1 MADQDP
7 YRGLSAEDRARAQ
20 AYAAEQRAIQ
30 VKREAAARALLAP
43 AGPAK
48 AVKDAWGPVKDALD
62 ARRAQA
68 VTGGQENAHEAGGG
82 QRGTH

>member
-7 YRGLSAEDRARAQ
+7 YRGMSADDRARAQ
-20 AYAAEQRAIQ
+20 AHTANQRAIQ

-43 AGPAK
+43 AAPAK

-62 ARRAQA
+62 ARQAQA
-68 VTGGQENAHEAGGG
+68 LTGGQENAGKPAGG
-82 QRGTH
+82 RHGTH